1 MNRRKDTTRA
11 ASSIPLPIALLLCA
25 IFAVTT
31 WAVLNLPSADNAS
44 ATTQPFDLSV
54 GGVEI
59 YQSGTYLDPAL
70 PANITYNKDKNELTI
85 ASGECYGGINYSGSQ
100 DLTIKIKG
108 TVYIPYGE
116 NNNISYLPNSDD
128 HDNTISGA
136 NVRVVGDSRST
147 STLIQRTGKYQY
159 ELFEIGSYDNDEEPF
174 PMAVSTFTIENLTIE
189 SSGGLDSAY
198 SNVTINN
205 CGWTMQGG
213 DAPIRMRRNSGA
225 GNLRV
230 VNSTIKMKAFK
241 KSSEFPY
248 AIYCNGL
255 TLNGVNLYAGVS
267 LSRLQTKLS
276 PASSNCQWNSYPAYQ
291 ISPASQ
297 ATLWRKLTLN
307 GNGGKPARSVLW
319 VKAGSACSTMPKAT
333 KKHYKLAGWYTAK
346 SGGTKITSA
355 SKPTKSM
362 TLYAHWKVAGK
373 KKKVK
378 LVKSLKCNGTT
389 YKVSYYKNGMI
400 KKIAG
405 GGSKRTF
412 EYDDQLRYAKV
423 TLYQSHYKNGKKPL
437 HSVTFNYSTKKGTY
451 KSNYLGGSSSV
462 TFKVNKKGQFTYFN
476 IRGLREK
483 HSYKYNK
490 KGHLISETEKEKGK
504 LVLKT
509 TYKRNSKGLIKS
521 LNYWYKYDGKAK
533 GRYKYSMRGGVPT
546 RFSAVVSGYND
557 KATYRYSTKTVR
569 DWQKTIIMRQQRM
582 LYYIDYSW
590 GDAMFAFI

>member
-1 MNRRKDTTRA
+1 M
-11 ASSIPLPIALLLCA
+11 
-25 IFAVTT
+25 
-31 WAVLNLPSADNAS
+31 
-44 ATTQPFDLSV
+44 
-54 GGVEI
+54 
-59 YQSGTYLDPAL
+59 
-70 PANITYNKDKNELTI
+70 
-85 ASGECYGGINYSGSQ
+85 
-100 DLTIKIKG
+100 
-108 TVYIPYGE
+108 
-116 NNNISYLPNSDD
+116 
-128 HDNTISGA
+128 
-136 NVRVVGDSRST
+136 
-147 STLIQRTGKYQY
+147 
-159 ELFEIGSYDNDEEPF
+159 
-174 PMAVSTFTIENLTIE
+174 
-189 SSGGLDSAY
+189 
-198 SNVTINN
+198 
-205 CGWTMQGG
+205 
-213 DAPIRMRRNSGA
+213 
-225 GNLRV
+225 
-230 VNSTIKMKAFK
+230 
-241 KSSEFPY
+241 
-248 AIYCNGL
+248 
-255 TLNGVNLYAGVS
+255 
-267 LSRLQTKLS
+267 
-276 PASSNCQWNSYPAYQ
+276 
-291 ISPASQ
+291 
-297 ATLWRKLTLN
+297 
-307 GNGGKPARSVLW
+307 W
-319 VKAGSACSTMPKAT
+319 VKAGTSIADNGKLPKAT

-355 SKPTKSM
+355 YKPSKGM